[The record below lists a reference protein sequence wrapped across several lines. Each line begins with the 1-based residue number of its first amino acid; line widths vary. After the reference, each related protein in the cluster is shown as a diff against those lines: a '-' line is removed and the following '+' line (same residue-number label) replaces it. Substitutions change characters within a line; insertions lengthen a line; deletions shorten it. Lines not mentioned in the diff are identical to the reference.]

1 MEGMI
6 LKIAIP
12 KNDKIDKISIFLKS
26 DNIIIIMS
34 TEIPRTVNNSMPI
47 LGNEQK
53 NYNKNYLTENLCIL
67 KYLKIFFLKI

>member
-47 LGNEQK
+47 LGN
-53 NYNKNYLTENLCIL
+53 
-67 KYLKIFFLKI
+67 